1 MWDIQQKIIFIKV
14 FKLYKGIMVLRIDIY
29 AEMDEQDVGQEL
41 PIDIGEIRGSDGKIY
56 TGTLVIKNLKCI
68 GEEESIN
75 E

>member
-1 MWDIQQKIIFIKV
+1 
-14 FKLYKGIMVLRIDIY
+14 MVLRIDIY